1 MYVHLHL
8 EVVHLIA
15 TSIFFPFWYYMHVN
29 KCCYNKWWVD
39 ILPYIGC
46 CTMRHEN
53 MILQQYSS
61 YCDIYLSFFIITY
74 YVQRLKI
81 ILLYYY
87 NFHISHCLFL
97 WYSKVKCVALVFV
110 GELHQHWRGC
120 GGPPG
125 TVAEGVYSECRPR
138 KGPRYESPVWE
149 FSTFIVLVLNFCSIL

>member
-1 MYVHLHL
+1 MSGHFTIYRLL
-8 EVVHLIA
+8 YYASLRTWFCSNIALIV
-15 TSIFFPFWYYMHVN
+15 I
-29 KCCYNKWWVD
+29 
-39 ILPYIGC
+39 YI
-46 CTMRHEN
+46 
-53 MILQQYSS
+53 
-61 YCDIYLSFFIITY
+61 SFFIITY

-97 WYSKVKCVALVFV
+97 WYSKVKCVALMFV
-110 GELHQHWRGC
+110 GELHQHWRCC